1 MLIFANS
8 KKLPE
13 GRRQNAVT
21 VSVSA
26 LRHGYGDRSDI
37 GTAAEQEVLR
47 RDESR
52 HSFLDLIS
60 PPGYPNSFWQSE
72 EMMALRG
79 KTMVST
85 CFDCD
90 QERTTPLEGAV
101 VGVAANP
108 TWKWKKHEQSLI
120 GRCFTN
126 KHIWS
131 W

>member
-1 MLIFANS
+1 M
-8 KKLPE
+8 
-13 GRRQNAVT
+13 T

-52 HSFLDLIS
+52 HSFVDRNI
-60 PPGYPNSFWQSE
+60 PPGYPPAYPNSFWQSE
-72 EMMALRG
+72 EMMAFSPQ

-108 TWKWKKHEQSLI
+108 TWKWKKHEQSLT
-120 GRCFTN
+120 GRWFTQQTYLELV
-126 KHIWS
+126 IFQ
-131 W
+131 